1 MVAMA
6 QLVTEHTRALL
17 QGRTDVHSS
26 TMLLVKVEF
35 LKVKI
40 GEAVQFSSLAA
51 SEKHSL
57 VTLASLSNYMPH
69 QV

>member
-6 QLVTEHTRALL
+6 QLVTEPTRALL

-35 LKVKI
+35 LRVRI
-40 GEAVQFSSLAA
+40 GEAVQFLSLEA
-51 SEKHSL
+51 SEEHSL
-57 VTLASLSNYMPH
+57 VTLASLSKCIPH